1 MRLSGW
7 MVLAG
12 VMSLVGSVRGDT
24 DQPRDRFHT
33 YTSAGWSITESENF
47 RFRCRGRWNV
57 EAKVIR
63 AVESLRCEL
72 ATAWLAEPAPG
83 RWKPKCDIVLHT
95 TAAAYLAAVPGG
107 DNTVGSSVID
117 LAAGR
122 VARRRIDIRADR
134 PGWLRAALGH
144 ELTHVVLADRFTD
157 GRLPAWA
164 DEGMAVL
171 ADSAAKQEAHRRD
184 LHVARSSRR
193 TFRLVELFALA
204 GYPPAERQAAFYGQ
218 SASLVRY
225 LVSRGTREQ
234 FVRFVGAADKEGFD
248 SAVRD
253 IYGLRGVSD
262 LERHWLQYVGT
273 SAKLAGL
280 DSQHRP

>member
-1 MRLSGW
+1 
-7 MVLAG
+7 MVVVGVVSLA
-12 VMSLVGSVRGDT
+12 SSVRGDT
-24 DQPRDRFHT
+24 DQPQERYHS

-47 RFRCRGRWNV
+47 RFCRRGRWNV
-57 EAKVIR
+57 DAKVIR
-63 AVESLRCEL
+63 AAESLRREL
-72 ATAWLAEPAPG
+72 ATEWLAQPVPG

-107 DNTVGSSVID
+107 DKTVGSSLID
-117 LAAGR
+117 LAAGH
-122 VARRRIDIRADR
+122 VARRRIDIRADQ
-134 PGWLRAALGH
+134 PGWFRAALGH

-171 ADSAAKQEAHRRD
+171 ADPAAKQEAHRRD
-184 LHVARSSRR
+184 LQSARSARR
-193 TFRLVELFALA
+193 TFRLVELFALV
-204 GYPPAERQAAFYGQ
+204 GYPPAERQAVFYGQ

-234 FVRFVGAADKEGFD
+234 FVRFVGAAGKEGFD

-253 IYGLRGVSD
+253 IYGLRGVGD
-262 LERHWLQYVGT
+262 LERHWLLYVGT
-273 SAKLAGL
+273 SGKLAGL
-280 DSQHRP
+280 DSPQHP